1 VAVEIRVAEPGER
14 LDALRPIWH
23 YFGSPAGPNEERAA
37 GMSPLPDGR
46 LHVASENGAI
56 VAGAGAFEFGMTVP
70 GGPVATAGVT
80 VVGVLPT
87 HRRRGIVREL
97 MSAQLKDAHARGEP
111 IAALWASESGFY
123 GRFGYGLASVC
134 ADAEIPRAHST
145 FNQAVDWS
153 GSTRLVTA
161 DEALE
166 LFPPV
171 YDRVAATIPG
181 MISRTEEWWK
191 TRRLAD
197 SEWWRAG
204 GGEKTFAVLEQG
216 GAPEAY
222 AIYRLN
228 FSYADG
234 VPTGTTVVIEAMG
247 ATPAA
252 TAAVWRYLLDI
263 DWMAKVEAELLP
275 IDHPLHLLLLEQS
288 RMRFRVGDGL
298 WIRPVDVGAA
308 LAARAYAGDDDLV
321 LEVSDAFCPWN
332 DGRYAL
338 DGSKTTASPDLR
350 LIAADLGS
358 VFLGGFSFSDLLRAG
373 RIEEVRDGAIGRAD
387 ALFRTDRAPWCPE
400 IF

>member
-1 VAVEIRVAEPGER
+1 MAVEIRVAEPGER

-23 YFGSPAGPNEERAA
+23 YFGSPAGPDEERVA

-87 HRRRGIVREL
+87 HRRRGIVRAL
-97 MSAQLKDAHARGEP
+97 MSAQLSDAHARGEP
-111 IAALWASESGFY
+111 IAALWASEGGFY

-134 ADAEIPRAHST
+134 ADVEIPKTHSA

-171 YDRVAATIPG
+171 YDRVAATTPG
-181 MISRTEEWWK
+181 MISRTEEWWR

-216 GAPEAY
+216 GAPDAY

-247 ATPAA
+247 VTPAA

-321 LEVSDAFCPWN
+321 LELSDAFCPWN
-332 DGRYAL
+332 DGRFAL

-350 LIAADLGS
+350 LIAADLGT

-373 RIEEVRDGAIGRAD
+373 RVEEVREGAIARAD

>member
-1 VAVEIRVAEPGER
+1 MA
-14 LDALRPIWH
+14 
-23 YFGSPAGPNEERAA
+23 
-37 GMSPLPDGR
+37 PLPDGR
-46 LHVASENGAI
+46 LHVATENGAI
-56 VAGAGAFEFGMTVP
+56 VAGAGAFEFELTVP
-70 GGPVATAGVT
+70 GGPVRTAGVT

-111 IAALWASESGFY
+111 IAALWASEGGFY
-123 GRFGYGLASVC
+123 GRFGYGLASIC
-134 ADAEIPRAHST
+134 ADMEIPKAYT
-145 FNQAVDWS
+145 AFNRAVDWP
-153 GSTRLVTA
+153 GTTRLVSA

-166 LFPPV
+166 LFPQV
-171 YDRVAATIPG
+171 YDRVAANTPG

-204 GGEKTFAVLEQG
+204 GGEKTFAVLEQA

-222 AIYRLN
+222 ALYRLN

-234 VPTGTTVVIEAMG
+234 VPTGRTVVLEAMG
-247 ATPAA
+247 VSPAA

-263 DWMAKVEAELLP
+263 DWMAKAEAELLP
-275 IDHPLHLLLLEQS
+275 IDHPLHLLLLEQN

-308 LAARAYAGDDDLV
+308 LAARSYAADGDLV

-338 DGSKTTASPDLR
+338 DGSRTTAAPDLR
-350 LIAADLGS
+350 LSVDALGC
-358 VFLGGFSFSDLLRAG
+358 VYLGGFTFADLLRAG
-373 RIEEVRDGAIGRAD
+373 RVEEAKDGALARAD
-387 ALFRTDRAPWCPE
+387 ALFRTDRKPWCPE

>member
-1 VAVEIRVAEPGER
+1 VTIEIRVAEPDER

-23 YFGSPAGPNEERAA
+23 YFGSPAGPDEERAA
-37 GMSPLPDGR
+37 RMPVPEGR
-46 LHVASENGAI
+46 LHVATDDGTI
-56 VAGAGAFEFGMTVP
+56 VAGAGAFEFGLTVP
-70 GGPVATAGVT
+70 GGPVPTAGVT

-97 MSAQLKDAHARGEP
+97 MGVQLKDAHTRGEP
-111 IAALWASESGFY
+111 IAALWASEGGLY

-134 ADAEIPRAHST
+134 ADIEIPKAHTAFSRP
-145 FNQAVDWS
+145 VDWQ
-153 GSTRLVTA
+153 GTARLVTA

-171 YDRVAATIPG
+171 YDRVATTTPG

-191 TRRLAD
+191 TRTLAD
-197 SEWWRAG
+197 SEWRRAG
-204 GGEKTFAVLEQG
+204 GGELAFVALEAAG
-216 GAPEAY
+216 GPEAY
-222 AIYRLN
+222 ASYRLN

-234 VPTGTTVVIEAMG
+234 VPTGTTAVVEAMG

-263 DWMAKVEAELLP
+263 DWMAKLEAELVP
-275 IDHPLHLLLLEQS
+275 VDHPLHLLLREQN

-298 WIRPVDVGAA
+298 LIRPVDVGAA
-308 LAARAYAGDDDLV
+308 LAARTYAGDGDVV
-321 LEVSDAFCPWN
+321 LEVTDEFCPWN

-338 DGSKTTASPDLR
+338 DGSRTTASPTLR
-350 LIAADLGS
+350 LSVDALGC
-358 VFLGGFSFSDLLRAG
+358 VYLGGFTFTDLVRAG
-373 RIEEVRDGAIGRAD
+373 RVEEVQEGAVARAD
-387 ALFRTDRAPWCPE
+387 ALFRTDRKPWCPE